1 MCQLGFAKTGSQV
14 GEVVEEEEEE
24 EVVVVV
30 VVVVVVGRFGEVGL
44 STCIWHLG
52 GQSDA

>member
-1 MCQLGFAKTGSQV
+1 M
-14 GEVVEEEEEE
+14 VEEEEEE
-24 EVVVVV
+24 EEVVV

>member
-14 GEVVEEEEEE
+14 GEVVEEEEE
-24 EVVVVV
+24 VVV